1 MSVSSPQGLV
11 QALDTR
17 SAELRRFLI
26 ARTGSEAEADDILS
40 ELWIKVNAIQS
51 GPVANPKNY
60 LFKMA
65 NNLVLDRRREL
76 QRRERRERDWTNERY
91 GLSSTEI
98 ADEAA
103 NAEQLLIER
112 QAIDR
117 LSEAIA
123 KLPAGARRVV
133 RLHKLDGLSH
143 SEVAQRL
150 AISKSAVEKHMAVAM
165 THLRRLLAA
174 EVRPAGRRL
183 KSKESPD
190 DIETGAK
197 G

>member
-1 MSVSSPQGLV
+1 MTVSSPQGLV
-11 QALDTR
+11 QALEKR
-17 SAELRRFLI
+17 SADLRRFLI
-26 ARTGSEAEADDILS
+26 ARTGSEAEADDIVS
-40 ELWIKVNAIQS
+40 ELWIKVNAIHS

-65 NNLVLDRRREL
+65 NNLVLDRRREI
-76 QRRERRERDWTNERY
+76 QRRERRERDWSSARY
-91 GLSSTEI
+91 GTSSSEI
-98 ADEAA
+98 PDEAA

-112 QAIDR
+112 EDVER

-143 SEVAQRL
+143 AEVAQRL
-150 AISKSAVEKHMAVAM
+150 GISKSAVEKHMAVAM

-174 EVRPAGRRL
+174 EVSPHARRL
-183 KSKESPD
+183 KSGGGPD

-197 G
+197 R